1 MRVSTSQTTALL
13 LKSLQSQ
20 YSEYTTIA
28 EQLSTGSS
36 INKPSDNAIGYARVS
51 NLTSQQTQLEQYIE
65 NIETASSQLS
75 ASETQYSS
83 MTDVMGSIRDL
94 VVQAANGTYDSEDLA
109 NIATEISGLMD
120 TMVDLCNQTDAGGN
134 YLFSGSLSDTAP
146 VVYDEATNT
155 YSYAGDDYQREVSVG
170 DGMTVASTDNL
181 SDVFFS
187 GGSSFFDDLNG
198 LVAAL
203 ASGDNTSASSML
215 DTIDSASSNLSSAI
229 ASIGAR
235 SNQLDTLSSAHSET
249 LLYSEELSAS
259 ISEAD
264 YAETTLRSEEI
275 LTTLQVTQQ
284 VLSSVLGLSLF
295 DEL

>member
-28 EQLSTGSS
+28 EQLSTGSA
-36 INKPSDNAIGYARVS
+36 INSPSDNAIGYARVS
-51 NLTSQQTQLEQYIE
+51 NLTAQQTQLEQYIE

-83 MTDVMGSIRDL
+83 MTDVMSSIRDL

-120 TMVDLCNQTDAGGN
+120 TMVDLCNQTDASGN
-134 YLFSGSLSDTAP
+134 YLFSGSLSSTAP
-146 VVYDEATNT
+146 VVYDEATDT

-170 DGMTVASTDNL
+170 DGITVASTDNL

-198 LVAAL
+198 LVTAL

-275 LTTLQVTQQ
+275 LTTLEVTQQ

>member
-1 MRVSTSQTTALL
+1 MRVSSSQTTALL
-13 LKSLQSQ
+13 LKSLQNQ
-20 YSEYTTIA
+20 YSEYNGIA

-51 NLTSQQTQLEQYIE
+51 NLKSQQTELDQYIE

-94 VVQAANGTYDSEDLA
+94 VVQAANGTYNSEDLA

-120 TMVDLCNQTDAGGN
+120 TMVDLCNQTDASGN

-146 VVYDEATNT
+146 VVYDEATDT

-170 DGMTVASTDNL
+170 DGITVASTDNL

-187 GGSSFFDDLNG
+187 GGGSFFDDLNG
-198 LVAAL
+198 LVTAL
-203 ASGDNTSASSML
+203 SSGDNSTASSML
-215 DTIDSASSNLSSAI
+215 DTIDSASSSLSSAI

-249 LLYSEELSAS
+249 LLYSEELSSS

-264 YAETTLRSEEI
+264 YAETTVRSEEI
-275 LTTLQVTQQ
+275 LTTLEVTQQ
-284 VLSSVLGLSLF
+284 VLSAILGLSLF

>member
-1 MRVSTSQTTALL
+1 MRVSSSQTTALL
-13 LKSLQSQ
+13 LKSLQNQ
-20 YSEYTTIA
+20 YSEYNSIA

-51 NLTSQQTQLEQYIE
+51 NLTSQQTELEQYID
-65 NIETASSQLS
+65 NIDTASSQLS

-94 VVQAANGTYDSEDLA
+94 VVQAANGTYNSEDLA

-120 TMVDLCNQTDAGGN
+120 TMVDLCNQTDASGN
-134 YLFSGSLSDTAP
+134 YLFSGSQSSTAP
-146 VVYDEATNT
+146 VAYDETTGT

-170 DGMTVASTDNL
+170 DGITVASTDNL
-181 SDVFFS
+181 SNVFFS
-187 GGSSFFDDLNG
+187 GGSSFFDDMSG
-198 LVAAL
+198 LVSAL
-203 ASGDNTSASSML
+203 SSGDNATASSML
-215 DTIDSASSNLSSAI
+215 DTIDSASSSLSSAI

-235 SNQLDTLSSAHSET
+235 SNQLDTLSGAHNET
-249 LLYSEELSAS
+249 LLYSQELSSS

-264 YAETTLRSEEI
+264 YSETTVRSEEI
-275 LTTLQVTQQ
+275 LTTLKVTQQ
-284 VLSSVLGLSLF
+284 VLSAILGLSLF

>member
-1 MRVSTSQTTALL
+1 MRVSSSQTTALL
-13 LKSLQSQ
+13 LKSLQNQ
-20 YSEYTTIA
+20 YSEYNSIA

-51 NLTSQQTQLEQYIE
+51 NLTSQQTELEQYID
-65 NIETASSQLS
+65 NIDTASSQLS

-94 VVQAANGTYDSEDLA
+94 VVQAANGTYNGEDLA

-120 TMVDLCNQTDAGGN
+120 TMVDLCNQTDASGN
-134 YLFSGSLSDTAP
+134 YLFSGSQSSTAP
-146 VVYDEATNT
+146 VAYDETTGT

-170 DGMTVASTDNL
+170 DGITVASTDNL
-181 SDVFFS
+181 SNVFFS
-187 GGSSFFDDLNG
+187 GGSSFFDDMSG
-198 LVAAL
+198 LVSAL
-203 ASGDNTSASSML
+203 SSGDNATASSML
-215 DTIDSASSNLSSAI
+215 DTIDSASSSLSSAI

-235 SNQLDTLSSAHSET
+235 SNQLDTLSGAHNET
-249 LLYSEELSAS
+249 LLYSQELSSS

-264 YAETTLRSEEI
+264 YSETTVRSEEI
-275 LTTLQVTQQ
+275 LTTLKVTQQ
-284 VLSSVLGLSLF
+284 VLSAILGLSLF